1 MLTKEKQIPALKVIE
16 VFGTNAEV
24 SRILSISRSTVTRWS
39 YPKNL
44 KGTGGLVPQK
54 YWVPLLQAARKRKIK
69 LSLRDLSGL

>member
-1 MLTKEKQIPALKVIE
+1 MLTKEKQIPALKVIQ

-54 YWVPLLQAARKRKIK
+54 YWAPLLQAARKRKIK